1 MTCVQHAE
9 GLSEMRTEKRPLPL
23 ATLGVI
29 GALVM
34 IRPRGLLGME
44 HGLTYDK
51 GRPAGE
57 KVRTHL

>member
-9 GLSEMRTEKRPLPL
+9 GLSGMGTEKRPLPL

-51 GRPAGE
+51 GRSAGE